1 MNRMK
6 AKFIRKIVLQVKS
19 YQFQSIEMIFRHFSF
34 IILLTFNGKTM
45 LNININADE
54 VEKRSI
60 TEDIKSVTFEKV
72 EVRAD
77 KIWEID
83 NLSNLK

>member
-1 MNRMK
+1 
-6 AKFIRKIVLQVKS
+6 
-19 YQFQSIEMIFRHFSF
+19 MIFRQLLF

-45 LNININADE
+45 LNININAEE

>member
-1 MNRMK
+1 M
-6 AKFIRKIVLQVKS
+6 KS
-19 YQFQSIEMIFRHFSF
+19 YQFQSIDMIFRHFSF

>member
-1 MNRMK
+1 
-6 AKFIRKIVLQVKS
+6 
-19 YQFQSIEMIFRHFSF
+19 
-34 IILLTFNGKTM
+34 M
-45 LNININADE
+45 LNININAEE

>member
-1 MNRMK
+1 
-6 AKFIRKIVLQVKS
+6 
-19 YQFQSIEMIFRHFSF
+19 MIFRQLLF

-45 LNININADE
+45 LNININAEE

-60 TEDIKSVTFEKV
+60 IDAIKSLTFEKV

-77 KIWEID
+77 KIQEID
-83 NLSNLK
+83 NSSNLK

>member
-1 MNRMK
+1 MNRM
-6 AKFIRKIVLQVKS
+6 KS
-19 YQFQSIEMIFRHFSF
+19 YQFQSIDMIFRHFSF

>member
-1 MNRMK
+1 
-6 AKFIRKIVLQVKS
+6 
-19 YQFQSIEMIFRHFSF
+19 MIFRHFSF

-45 LNININADE
+45 LNININAEE

-60 TEDIKSVTFEKV
+60 TEDVKSVTFEKV

>member
-1 MNRMK
+1 MNRM
-6 AKFIRKIVLQVKS
+6 KS
-19 YQFQSIEMIFRHFSF
+19 YQFQSIDMIFRHFSF

-60 TEDIKSVTFEKV
+60 TEDVKSVTFEKV

>member
-1 MNRMK
+1 
-6 AKFIRKIVLQVKS
+6 
-19 YQFQSIEMIFRHFSF
+19 MIFRHFSF